1 MKIGLMR
8 DRSLKGAT
16 IF

>member
-16 IF
+16 MF